1 VILAIMDDGAS
12 VVAAKDGRFVILTIA
27 DDRTNTA
34 PKWYYFHAAT
44 SNDRKAVETALRLHY
59 WLAIF
64 GKPCMRGDRADA
76 RLAFARRNLNGATLR
91 IDVASADASF
101 RSYWRVDDGAASW
114 IVMDA
119 PPAQEDVRPW
129 LDIGARLRGAGLH
142 APEVLAADLEHGFIL
157 MEDLGN
163 RTYLP
168 ELNANSVDAL
178 YGDALAALLRM
189 QGQVSA
195 DELPVFDATR
205 TIPEMELLPEWFLR
219 RHLGWAPVCDD
230 WDVIEAAFLLIAA
243 AADEQPRRFM
253 HRDYHSRNLLIAG
266 HDNPA
271 IIDFQGAM
279 LGPIA
284 YDLASLLRDCYISWP
299 VERVD
304 AWVEAY
310 RQRLH
315 AAGLVAV
322 DGAHFRRWF
331 DLIGL
336 QRHIKVL
343 GLFCRLNYRDGKAGY
358 LADLPRVL
366 DYVLG
371 VARLYPDLTAFAS
384 LLEHAIGGRDVSR
397 PRPASSIEAA

>member
-1 VILAIMDDGAS
+1 MQ
-12 VVAAKDGRFVILTIA
+12 
-27 DDRTNTA
+27 
-34 PKWYYFHAAT
+34 
-44 SNDRKAVETALRLHY
+44 
-59 WLAIF
+59 
-64 GKPCMRGDRADA
+64 GDRANA
-76 RLAFARRNLNGATLR
+76 RLAFARRNLNGRTLH

-101 RSYWRVDDGAASW
+101 RSYWRVDDGAVNW

-129 LDIGARLRGAGLH
+129 LDIGARLRAAGLH
-142 APEVLAADLEHGFIL
+142 APEVLAADLEHGFVL
-157 MEDLGN
+157 MEDLGI

-168 ELNANSVDAL
+168 ELNENSVDSL
-178 YGDALAALLRM
+178 YGDALDALLRM
-189 QGQVSA
+189 QREVSA
-195 DELPVFDATR
+195 GELPVFDATR
-205 TIPEMELLPEWFLR
+205 TIPEMELLPEWFLQ
-219 RHLGWAPVCDD
+219 RHLGCAPDCDD
-230 WDVIEAAFLLIAA
+230 WDVIEAAFRLIAT

-253 HRDYHSRNLLIAG
+253 HRDYHSRNLLIAE
-266 HDNPA
+266 HNNPA

-284 YDLASLLRDCYISWP
+284 YDLASLLRDCYIAWP

-304 AWVEAY
+304 AWVEGY
-310 RQRLH
+310 RERLV
-315 AAGLVAV
+315 AAGLLDV

-343 GLFCRLNYRDGKAGY
+343 GIFCRLNYRDSKAGY

-384 LLEHAIGGRDVSR
+384 LLERAVAGRDISR
-397 PRPASSIEAA
+397 PRPASSTVTA